1 MVVHGART
9 YIMRSASQRE
19 VVRLALAF
27 VRRNAAFAAV
37 GLLTGCGDPSLA
49 AATTLGE
56 SSMRKS
62 LTSLIASVFLSSIVL
77 VHAENAPDHAT
88 AGESPAAVTG
98 NQSDGTVDFAGGSIA
113 AGIGFVWGH
122 GELNY
127 GGQSH
132 SFKISGVSIVDVGA
146 ANISASGQVYNLKNL
161 ADFNGNYVAMTA
173 GMTVAGG
180 GSAAYLK
187 NEHGVVIK
195 LHSTE
200 AGLRFNLSVDGVKV
214 TLAS

>member
-1 MVVHGART
+1 MVD
-9 YIMRSASQRE
+9 
-19 VVRLALAF
+19 
-27 VRRNAAFAAV
+27 
-37 GLLTGCGDPSLA
+37 GLFTGCRDSTLA
-49 AATTLGE
+49 YGNNLREGE

-62 LTSLIASVFLSSIVL
+62 VTSLIAGAFLLSIVL
-77 VHAENAPDHAT
+77 VHAENAPAT
-88 AGESPAAVTG
+88 AGESTDAVTG
-98 NQSDGTVDFAGGSIA
+98 TQPDGTVNFTGGSIA
-113 AGIGFVWGH
+113 AGIGYSWGH

-132 SFKISGVSIVDVGA
+132 AFKISGVSLVDVGA
-146 ANISASGQVYNLKNL
+146 ANISASGRVYNLKNL

-195 LHSTE
+195 LHSTDV
-200 AGLRFNLSVDGVKV
+200 GLRFNLSADGVKV

>member
-1 MVVHGART
+1 
-9 YIMRSASQRE
+9 
-19 VVRLALAF
+19 
-27 VRRNAAFAAV
+27 
-37 GLLTGCGDPSLA
+37 
-49 AATTLGE
+49 
-56 SSMRKS
+56 MRKS
-62 LTSLIASVFLSSIVL
+62 VTPLIASALLSSFVV
-77 VHAENAPDHAT
+77 VHAENAPVSAT
-88 AGESPAAVTG
+88 AEDSSHDTVTG
-98 NQSDGTVDFAGGSIA
+98 AQPDGTVDLTGGSVA
-113 AGIGFVWGH
+113 AGIGFSWGH
-122 GELNY
+122 GTLNY

-132 SFKISGVSIVDVGA
+132 SFKISGLSIVDVGA
-146 ANISASGQVYNLKNL
+146 TNISAAGQVYNLKNL

-200 AGLRFNLSVDGVKV
+200 AGLRFNLSAEGIKV